1 MAGPRSLAFAGND
14 YREWTEKDLLANVV
28 EMARIH
34 GWVAVHFG
42 GNLHGRAW
50 YDAAGFPDL
59 LLLHAEPPR
68 LTWFRELKST
78 TGKLTDRQEA
88 WRDDLN
94 AGGWNYEVWRPQD
107 WPDIVTCLS
116 FGKATVA

>member
-1 MAGPRSLAFAGND
+1 MTMAGPRRLVVTD
-14 YREWTEKDLLANVV
+14 YREWAEKDLLANVV
-28 EMARIH
+28 EMGKVH

-59 LLLHAEPPR
+59 LLLHAGRR
-68 LTWFRELKST
+68 LIWFRELKSIR
-78 TGKLTDRQEA
+78 GQLTDRQKA
-88 WRDDLN
+88 WYDTL
-94 AGGWNYEVWRPQD
+94 AKGGWNVDVWRPSD

-116 FGKATVA
+116 FGQAKVA